1 MAALFVTGLLIGTGV
16 RKPGVLSRMSGVSA
30 IALVQGASR
39 GIGLQFCKTLLLRN
53 SATTVVATCRD
64 PNSSSELAQLKGN
77 NDRLHIC
84 KLDVTKENDISDV
97 SKYVTE
103 KFGKLDLLINCAGML
118 HPSGKGETS
127 LKSVDGQ

>member
-1 MAALFVTGLLIGTGV
+1 MYIEGTMTGT
-16 RKPGVLSRMSGVSA
+16 SA

-39 GIGLQFCKTLLLRN
+39 GIGHQFCKTLLMRN
-53 SATTVVATCRD
+53 SAATVVATCRD
-64 PNSSSELAQLKGN
+64 PNSSAELSRLKDSN
-77 NDRLHIC
+77 PDRLHVC

-103 KFGKLDLLINCAGML
+103 KFGKLDLLVNCAGML

-127 LKSVDGQ
+127 LKSVDGQVCL

>member
-1 MAALFVTGLLIGTGV
+1 MLQVHKYNDYVEGKMTGTSAVALI
-16 RKPGVLSRMSGVSA
+16 
-30 IALVQGASR
+30 QGASR
-39 GIGLQFCKTLLLRN
+39 GIGHQFCKTLLTRN

-64 PNSSSELAQLKGN
+64 PDSSTLLSSLR
-77 NDRLHIC
+77 DSHPSRLHVC
-84 KLDVTKENDISDV
+84 KLDVTKENDIADV

-127 LKSVDGQ
+127 LKSVNGQVCL